1 MQFSEGQTV
10 VYPHHGPATITS
22 IFSRTVKGN
31 EVTYLK
37 LEVHDSKLSVSV
49 PVSSAEQVG
58 IRAVLTPEETKSL
71 FDVLRAPTTDE
82 EDKWSRR
89 MKDNQEKL
97 KVGDILTVA
106 SVVRDLTRRGDD
118 RGLSL
123 AERELLRHAQGP
135 LVTEIALSLGI
146 EVEEAEAALQKALAP
161 DSVTDAASSGNAASG
176 DSVGPDTTDSDSTGS
191 RDATGPKSAVA

>member
-1 MQFSEGQTV
+1 MQFSEGQIV

-31 EVTYLK
+31 EIQYLK

-49 PVSSAEQVG
+49 PVASAEQVG
-58 IRAVLTPEETKSL
+58 IRAVLSPDETKAL
-71 FDVLRAPTTDE
+71 FDVLRAPTIDE

-97 KVGDILTVA
+97 KAGDILTIA
-106 SVVRDLTRRGDD
+106 GVVRDLTRRSDD

-135 LVTEIALSLGI
+135 LVTEIALSLEIG
-146 EVEEAEAALQKALAP
+146 VEEAEAALHKALTPDSAAGPTTPGAP
-161 DSVTDAASSGNAASG
+161 DE
-176 DSVGPDTTDSDSTGS
+176 
-191 RDATGPKSAVA
+191 ATAVA

>member
-31 EVTYLK
+31 EIEYLK
-37 LEVHDSKLSVSV
+37 LEVHDTKLSVSV
-49 PVSSAEQVG
+49 PVASADKVG
-58 IRAVLTPEETKSL
+58 IRAVLGAEDMKAL
-71 FDVLRAPTTDE
+71 FDVLRAPTVDE

-106 SVVRDLTRRGDD
+106 GVVRDLTRRNEDK
-118 RGLSL
+118 GLSL
-123 AERELLRHAQGP
+123 AERDLLRHAQGP

-146 EVEEAEAALQKALAP
+146 ENDEAEAALQEALNPNGTSAP
-161 DSVTDAASSGNAASG
+161 AEPAKTSGPGTAAA
-176 DSVGPDTTDSDSTGS
+176 
-191 RDATGPKSAVA
+191 

>member
-31 EVTYLK
+31 EITYLK

-49 PVSSAEQVG
+49 PVASADQVG
-58 IRAVLTPEETKSL
+58 IRAILSPDETKAL
-71 FDVLRAPTTDE
+71 FDVLRAPTTEE

-106 SVVRDLTRRGDD
+106 SVVRDLTRRGED

-146 EVEEAEAALQKALAP
+146 EVDEAEAALQKALSPGAA
-161 DSVTDAASSGNAASG
+161 TDPPGSNDAS
-176 DSVGPDTTDSDSTGS
+176 DP
-191 RDATGPKSAVA
+191 ATAVA

>member
-22 IFSRTVKGN
+22 IFSRTVKGT
-31 EVTYLK
+31 EIEYLK
-37 LEVHDSKLSVSV
+37 LEVHDTKLSVSV
-49 PVSSAEQVG
+49 PVASADKVG
-58 IRAVLTPEETKSL
+58 IRAVLGAEEMKTL
-71 FDVLRAPTTDE
+71 FDVLRSPTIDE

-106 SVVRDLTRRGDD
+106 AVVRDLTRRNEDK
-118 RGLSL
+118 GLSL
-123 AERELLRHAQGP
+123 AERDLLRHAQGP

-146 EVEEAEAALQKALAP
+146 ENDEAEAALQKALSP
-161 DSVTDAASSGNAASG
+161 QS
-176 DSVGPDTTDSDSTGS
+176 
-191 RDATGPKSAVA
+191 ATGPADPGKGSGSRTAAA